1 LLEVVREI
9 PRPTDA
15 ATAPDEL
22 LERARGGDR
31 ESQGRLLRRHARLV
45 ERALRRLVGPTPDLE
60 DLAQEVFLEALRGL
74 PRFRGDA
81 RFETWL
87 HRICTHVACHWLR
100 RPRRRYPTLELVE
113 TDLPASSATAPESVD
128 ARAAFARAH
137 EVLDRLTPVKRVA
150 FLLHVALGHSTR
162 EVAALMGS
170 THTTA
175 KARIWF
181 ARRELDAMARSD
193 EVLAAWVTA
202 TGDGEGR

>member
-1 LLEVVREI
+1 MKPEHL
-9 PRPTDA
+9 RPGGVAEPSD
-15 ATAPDEL
+15 DVL
-22 LERARGGDR
+22 SRARGGDR
-31 ESQGRLLRRHARLV
+31 ECQGRLLEQHAGLV
-45 ERALRRLVGPTPDLE
+45 ARALRRLVGPTPDLE

-87 HRICTHVACHWLR
+87 HRICAHVACHWLR
-100 RPRRRYPTLELVE
+100 RPRRRHPTLMLVE
-113 TDLPASSATAPESVD
+113 DEHSTSGPSASDAVD

-137 EVLDRLTPVKRVA
+137 ELLDRLTPVKRVA
-150 FLLHVALGHSTR
+150 FLLHVAMGHSTR

-181 ARRELDAMARSD
+181 ARRELDALARQD
-193 EVLAAWVTA
+193 GVLATWLQVT
-202 TGDGEGR
+202 GQGGVK